1 MRFLTTLLTATV
13 LCASMLAVAAHKA
26 GDVSEPRNWAV
37 TGATPVMNDTAE
49 AAPEHGP
56 SFDRATLGK
65 LSGAA
70 SRPGPDLVFSEGQQ
84 G

>member
-1 MRFLTTLLTATV
+1 MRLLTTLLTATV
-13 LCASMLAVAAHKA
+13 LCASMLALAAHRA
-26 GDVSEPRNWAV
+26 GDLPEPERWAV
-37 TGATPVMNDTAE
+37 TTAMPDRNAAFE
-49 AAPEHGP
+49 AAAEHGP

-70 SRPGPDLVFSEGQQ
+70 SRSGPDLVSLDGQQ

>member
-13 LCASMLAVAAHKA
+13 ICASMLAVAAHKA
-26 GDVSEPRNWAV
+26 GDVSEPRNWTV
-37 TGATPVMNDTAE
+37 TSATPGVDATTE

-56 SFDRATLGK
+56 SFDRAALGK
-65 LSGAA
+65 LSGTA
-70 SRPGPDLVFSEGQQ
+70 SLPGPDLFSSEGQQ

>member
-13 LCASMLAVAAHKA
+13 LCASMLAIAAHRA
-26 GDVSEPRNWAV
+26 GDLPEPERWAV
-37 TGATPVMNDTAE
+37 TTVTADRNAIAE
-49 AAPEHGP
+49 VVLGHGERL
-56 SFDRATLGK
+56 DRAALGE

-70 SRPGPDLVFSEGQQ
+70 SRPGPVLASPDEHQ

>member
-13 LCASMLAVAAHKA
+13 LCACMLAFAAHRA
-26 GDVSEPRNWAV
+26 GDLPMPEPWAV
-37 TGATPVMNDTAE
+37 TTVSPNRNVTAQTVSG
-49 AAPEHGP
+49 HGERL
-56 SFDRATLGK
+56 DRAALGG

-70 SRPGPDLVFSEGQQ
+70 SRPGPVLSSFDDHQ